1 MFISMFTKD
10 ISDQIAQITCGHND
24 ELARNAGENDGD
36 RETYE

>member
-24 ELARNAGENDGD
+24 GLARNAGENDGD